1 LITLETVESFKSMA
15 AVMANLVP
23 GGIIYVMS
31 NLDEVTWKMASDGF
45 DIASLHVGTKIRVG
59 GALHQAITNKKLC
72 TEKVPRNVYGTRVLL
87 TAMPIMDGNSIVGSF
102 AIYQPRLHP
111 VAGSFNAFAPIVGE
125 LFAEGAVLY
134 ITDMEKFAYVY
145 NSKKFSL
152 PNAVAQGIP
161 FKEDSA
167 AKKAI
172 TTAQPVSRDIAANVY
187 GVPVMAMV
195 YPLFDEDDSS
205 LVVGSFGI
213 VMPRETAVKL
223 RDMSGNLKE
232 GLSEISSAIE
242 ELAASASQTSDTERM
257 LNENVVE
264 IGKLSEDINEILA
277 FIKQIADETK
287 MLGLNAAIEA
297 ARAGEAGRGFGV
309 VADEIRKLSDESR
322 ETVVRIRSLP
332 ATIKDK
338 IIDTT
343 AGSESTLRSAEEQAA
358 ASEEITASIEE
369 ITSLANQLDYIAKEM

>member
-1 LITLETVESFKSMA
+1 MITLETIESFKNMA
-15 AVMANLVP
+15 PLLVNLVP
-23 GGIIYVMS
+23 GGVMYATS
-31 NLDEVTWKMASDGF
+31 DLEGVTWKLASATY
-45 DIASLHVGTKIRVG
+45 DIPSINVGTKVRVG
-59 GALHQAITNKKLC
+59 GALHQAMTTRKVC
-72 TEKVPRNVYGTRVLL
+72 TEKVPRNVYGTRILM
-87 TAMPIMDGNSIVGSF
+87 TGIPILDGDSVVGSF
-102 AIYQPRLHP
+102 AVFQPRLHP
-111 VAGSFNAFAPIVGE
+111 VANSFNAFAPIVGDM
-125 LFAEGAVLY
+125 FAEGSILY
-134 ITDMEKFAYVY
+134 ITDLEKFAYVY

-172 TTAQPVSRDIAANVY
+172 TTAQPVSRDIPANVY

-195 YPLFDEDDSS
+195 YPLFDEDDTS

-213 VMPRETAVKL
+213 VVPRTTAVKL

-232 GLSEISSAIE
+232 GLTEISSAIE
-242 ELAASASQTSDTERM
+242 ELAASASQISDTERQ
-257 LNENVVE
+257 LNLNVSE

-309 VADEIRKLSDESR
+309 VAEEIRKLSDESK
-322 ETVVRIRSLP
+322 ETVVRIRSL
-332 ATIKDK
+332 TDNIKYK
-338 IIDTT
+338 IVETT
-343 AGSESTLRSAEEQAA
+343 HGSESTLRAAEEQAA
-358 ASEEITASIEE
+358 ASEEITASIQE
-369 ITSLANQLDYIAKEM
+369 ITSLADQLDYIAREM